1 MSLVLFQ
8 FKDQTV
14 RTVVGGD
21 GEVLFVGKDVCEI
34 LGYSNPNDAMNDHCR
49 GVATRYPLLTP
60 GGKQDVRVLIQADVL
75 RLIVRSKKPEAVEF
89 EKWVF
94 EEVLPSI
101 SATGGYNVI
110 PQPPQQAVQIP
121 ATPASQARNII
132 EEGMAVAA
140 LFGVPVHIAQ
150 AESVKLARI
159 NTGFDFSGY
168 LLVAP
173 AQDNIREGEVMLE
186 PTELGRRLNVSKA
199 KINPLLAELGLQA
212 KVGSEWVPTEK
223 GLSICF
229 KHQWVVGTKSGY
241 NLKWNVAAVSK
252 LIQEKE

>member
-1 MSLVLFQ
+1 MNLITTKTMKMTSLEIAELVNSRHDKVKQSIERLVERGVIVQ
-8 FKDQTV
+8 PPL
-14 RTVVGGD
+14 GD
-21 GEVLFVGKDVCEI
+21 EQ
-34 LGYSNPNDAMNDHCR
+34 SNDAMGRPRTTQVCIFAGTQGKRDSIVV
-49 GVATRYPLLTP
+49 VAQLSPEFTARLVDRWQELEQALITR
-60 GGKQDVRVLIQADVL
+60 
-75 RLIVRSKKPEAVEF
+75 
-89 EKWVF
+89 
-94 EEVLPSI
+94 
-101 SATGGYNVI
+101 
-110 PQPPQQAVQIP
+110 PQPAVQIP

-173 AQDNIREGEVMLE
+173 AQDNIREDEVMLE

-199 KINPLLAELGLQA
+199 KINPLLAELGLQT
-212 KVGSEWVPTEK
+212 KVGSDWVPTEK
-223 GLSICF
+223 GLSMCF

-252 LIQEKE
+252 LIQEKD